1 MSGAD
6 DSAQVVV
13 VGSEARLVP
22 FHARFTP
29 WKTPI
34 SHMHPSVEGPDSTT
48 VHFVDH
54 PMRKHT
60 YSPRSSRTSL
70 CLAAFALAGLGT
82 AHAQT
87 PVHKHYDVPE
97 EAAKPAPSGALAP
110 RLQNVGTHA
119 FPVTT
124 QGEQAQLFMN
134 QGLNLT
140 YGFNH
145 AEASRAFAE
154 AARLDPHGAMAY
166 WGQALV
172 LGPNINAPMAPE
184 EEPKAYALIQKALA
198 MKSHASPREQDYIDA
213 LAVRYT
219 GKADDRKAADQ
230 AYAGAM
236 RLLHEKYPDDLDA
249 ATLYAE
255 SLMDLQPWDYWLRDG
270 RPHGGTSEVI
280 KALDGVLAKNADHP
294 GALHL
299 YIHLWEGSRT
309 PEKAEFAA
317 DRLLPLAPAAGHL
330 VHMPGHIYQRVG
342 RYSDVIKAN
351 QAAIVADEDYIT
363 QCRAQGLYPLGYYPH
378 NIHFLWF
385 GATMAGQSELAIA
398 SARKTANSIPVD
410 AVKQVPILQSFLLVE
425 DYALVR
431 FGRWDD
437 ILALPALRYETLF
450 TSGVRHYA
458 RGMAFTRKKNYA
470 AAKRELSAVQKIAK
484 DPQLIAT
491 PASMSLNL
499 PDAVL
504 RIAGE
509 SLEGEL
515 AAEQGDY
522 SQAIAHLETA
532 VRLQDALAYT
542 EPDDWYLPSR
552 HALAAVLVQA
562 GRYAEAETVYWDDL
576 SRHPKNGWALFGLA
590 EAMRKQGKTE
600 AAKSVDADF
609 KQAWAQADIK
619 LTSSRF

>member
-1 MSGAD
+1 VSNRSPFRHAWLSVSLAGVALFGA
-6 DSAQVVV
+6 
-13 VGSEARLVP
+13 
-22 FHARFTP
+22 
-29 WKTPI
+29 
-34 SHMHPSVEGPDSTT
+34 PSVAP
-48 VHFVDH
+48 
-54 PMRKHT
+54 
-60 YSPRSSRTSL
+60 
-70 CLAAFALAGLGT
+70 
-82 AHAQT
+82 AQT

-97 EAAKPAPSGALAP
+97 EATRPAPSGALAP
-110 RLQNVGTHA
+110 RLQNVGKHV

-124 QGEQAQLFMN
+124 HSEPARLFMN

-154 AARLDPHGAMAY
+154 AARLDPHNAMAY

-184 EEPKAYALIQKALA
+184 TEAQAFELAQKALA
-198 MKSHASPREQDYIDA
+198 MKHHASPREQDYIDA

-219 GKADDRKAADQ
+219 GKPEDRKAADQ

-236 RLLHEKYPDDLDA
+236 RLLREKYPDDQDA

-255 SLMDLQPWDYWLRDG
+255 ALMDLQPWDYWLRDG
-270 RPHGGTSEVI
+270 RAHGTTNDVI
-280 KALDGVLAKNADHP
+280 AALDGVLAKNPDHP

-299 YIHLWEGSRT
+299 YIHLWEGSRM
-309 PEKAEFAA
+309 PEKAEIAA

-342 RYSDVIKAN
+342 RYADVIKAN
-351 QAAIVADEDYIT
+351 QLAIIADEDYIS

-385 GATMAGQSELAIA
+385 GATMAGQSELAISA
-398 SARKTANSIPVD
+398 ARKTANSIPAEV
-410 AVKQVPILQSFLLVE
+410 VKQMPILQSFLLVE

-431 FGRWDD
+431 FGKWDE
-437 ILALPALRYETLF
+437 ILKLPALRYDSLF
-450 TSGVRHYA
+450 TRGVRHYA
-458 RGMAFTRKKNYA
+458 RGMAFARKGDQSRARKELGMLKTVA
-470 AAKRELSAVQKIAK
+470 A

-491 PASMSLNL
+491 PASMSANL

-504 RIAGE
+504 RIASETLAGE
-509 SLEGEL
+509 IATEERRY
-515 AAEQGDY
+515 D
-522 SQAIAHLETA
+522 QAIAHLETA

-542 EPDDWYLPSR
+542 EPDDWHYPTR
-552 HALAAVLVQA
+552 HSLAAVLMLA
-562 GRYAEAETVYWDDL
+562 GRAAEAETVYWDDL

-590 EAMRKQGKTE
+590 EAMRAQGKTE
-600 AAKSVDADF
+600 AAKAIDADF
-609 KQAWAQADIK
+609 RAAWKDADVK

>member
-1 MSGAD
+1 MS
-6 DSAQVVV
+6 SAITLL
-13 VGSEARLVP
+13 SRYLERTHHEPYL
-22 FHARFTP
+22 
-29 WKTPI
+29 
-34 SHMHPSVEGPDSTT
+34 SSSHPSWETT
-48 VHFVDH
+48 VRTKSNLRHSRLALPFGFV
-54 PMRKHT
+54 
-60 YSPRSSRTSL
+60 L
-70 CLAAFALAGLGT
+70 LANSYAAL
-82 AHAQT
+82 AQT
-87 PVHKHYDVPE
+87 PVHKHYDVPAE
-97 EAAKPAPSGALAP
+97 VSKPAPSGALAP
-110 RLQNVGTHA
+110 RLQNVGKYV

-124 QGEQAQLFMN
+124 HSEQARLFMN

-154 AARLDPHGAMAY
+154 AARLEPDNAMAY

-184 EEPKAYALIQKALA
+184 EEPKAYALAQKALT

-230 AYAGAM
+230 AYAGVM
-236 RLLHEKYPDDLDA
+236 RLLHEKYPEDQDA

-270 RPHGGTSEVI
+270 RPHGGTNEVI
-280 KALDGVLAKNADHP
+280 RALDGVIAKNSDHP

-299 YIHLWEGSRT
+299 YIHLWEGSRI
-309 PEKAEFAA
+309 PDKAEFAA
-317 DRLLPLAPAAGHL
+317 DRLMPLAPAAGHL

-351 QAAIVADEDYIT
+351 QLAIVADEDYIS

-398 SARKTANSIPVD
+398 SARKTANSIPP
-410 AVKQVPILQSFLLVE
+410 AVVKEMPILQSFLLVE
-425 DYALVR
+425 DFALVR
-431 FGRWDD
+431 FGKWDE
-437 ILALPALRYETLF
+437 ILALPKLRYESLF
-450 TSGVRHYA
+450 TRGIRHYA
-458 RGMAFTRKKNYA
+458 RGMAFTRKKDFA
-470 AAKRELSAVQKIAK
+470 AARKELAAVKTIAA

-499 PDAVL
+499 PDSVL
-504 RIAGE
+504 RIAAE
-509 SLEGEL
+509 SLAGEI
-515 AAEQGDY
+515 AAEQRDFNT
-522 SQAIAHLETA
+522 AIAHLEIA

-542 EPDDWYLPSR
+542 EPDDWHYPVR
-552 HALAAVLVQA
+552 HSLAAVLLQA
-562 GRYAEAETVYWDDL
+562 GRNVEAETVYWDDL

-590 EAMRKQGKTE
+590 EALRAQGKIE
-600 AAKSVDADF
+600 AAKNVDADF
-609 KQAWAQADIK
+609 RKSWEHADIK